1 MVMMRVGWPF
11 PRHNIFFWS
20 ASGFGA
26 IVLLLVAFNIGGA
39 FFTTLI
45 GFAFPAYKSLVAIES
60 TNKADDTQ
68 WLAYWVMFASFS
80 VAELF
85 LDLGTHVP
93 FYYLA
98 KLVFL
103 MWCFLPST
111 QGALLIYN
119 RSLRP
124 LVLQYASIPAAPA
137 GMSPSPGFAFLIC
150 CYSPCAIPVSHSLSR
165 H

>member
-1 MVMMRVGWPF
+1 MSYL
-11 PRHNIFFWS
+11 FFFLS
-20 ASGFGA
+20 APGFAA

-60 TNKADDTQ
+60 ANKADDTQ
-68 WLAYWVMFASFS
+68 WLAYWVLFASFS
-80 VAELF
+80 IAELF

-98 KLVFL
+98 KLIFL
-103 MWCFLPST
+103 VWCFLPST

-124 LVLQYASIPAAPA
+124 LVLQYASIPAAPV
-137 GMSPSPGFAFLIC
+137 GMLR
-150 CYSPCAIPVSHSLSR
+150 SLG
-165 H
+165 